1 MATLRETK
9 ERIASVR
16 NTLKITSA
24 MKLVASAKLRKA
36 QRSIESL
43 RPYQHALGEIL
54 SELCSPA
61 AGAATPVE
69 DGISAPVP
77 EPAGTATALRP
88 EAEAKP
94 RGRVALVCI
103 SSNTSLCGAFN
114 ANVIRK
120 TMAILNRLDTKPD
133 IYAFGRKVGDAL
145 RRAGYPIERDC
156 SAMVQNCSY
165 DRVEEFALHL
175 LDLHRS
181 GVLDRVYLIYTGFVS
196 TSRQEIRV
204 EQFLPYGK
212 EQVVASEG
220 EADEFI
226 VEPSAAE
233 LVSQLR
239 PQVLALHLYA
249 ALLDSAAAEQAART
263 MAMQTASDNAENL
276 LSELS
281 LEYNKCR
288 QQRIT
293 DEILDLAGGAAGE

>member
-43 RPYQHALGEIL
+43 RPYQQALGEIL

-61 AGAATPVE
+61 AGAATPVD

-77 EPAGTATALRP
+77 EPAGPATALRP

-156 SAMVQNCSY
+156 SAMVQNCNY

-181 GVLDRVYLIYTGFVS
+181 GVLDKVYLIYTGFVS

-212 EQVVASEG
+212 EEVVERKL
-220 EADEFI
+220 FI
-226 VEPSAAE
+226 VEPSAE
-233 LVSQLR
+233 SLVSELM
-239 PQVLALHLYA
+239 PQVLALRLYA
-249 ALLDSAAAEQAART
+249 SLLDSAAAEQAART

-293 DEILDLAGGAAGE
+293 DEILDLAGGSAGE

>member
-43 RPYQHALGEIL
+43 RPYQQALGEIL

-69 DGISAPVP
+69 DGISAPAP

-156 SAMVQNCSY
+156 SAMVQNCNY

-181 GVLDRVYLIYTGFVS
+181 GVLDKVYLIYTGFVS
-196 TSRQEIRV
+196 TSRQKIRV

-212 EQVVASEG
+212 EEVVESKL
-220 EADEFI
+220 FI
-226 VEPSAAE
+226 VEPSAE
-233 LVSQLR
+233 SLVSELR
-239 PQVLALHLYA
+239 PQVLALRLYA

-293 DEILDLAGGAAGE
+293 DEILDLAGGSAGE

>member
-1 MATLRETK
+1 
-9 ERIASVR
+9 
-16 NTLKITSA
+16 

-43 RPYQHALGEIL
+43 RPYQKALGEIL

-156 SAMVQNCSY
+156 SAMVQNCNY

-181 GVLDRVYLIYTGFVS
+181 GVLDKVYLIYTGFVS

-212 EQVVASEG
+212 EEVVESKL
-220 EADEFI
+220 FI
-226 VEPSAAE
+226 VEPSAE
-233 LVSQLR
+233 SLVSELR
-239 PQVLALHLYA
+239 PQVLALRLYA

-293 DEILDLAGGAAGE
+293 DEILDLAGGSAGE

>member
-43 RPYQHALGEIL
+43 RPYQQALGEIL
-54 SELCSPA
+54 SEWCSPA
-61 AGAATPVE
+61 VGAATPVD

-156 SAMVQNCSY
+156 SAMVQNCNY

-181 GVLDRVYLIYTGFVS
+181 GVLDKVYLIYTGFVS

-212 EQVVASEG
+212 EEVVESKL
-220 EADEFI
+220 FI
-226 VEPSAAE
+226 VEPSAE
-233 LVSQLR
+233 SLVSELR
-239 PQVLALHLYA
+239 PQVLALRLYA

-293 DEILDLAGGAAGE
+293 DEILDLAGGSAGE

>member
-43 RPYQHALGEIL
+43 RPYQQALGEIL

-94 RGRVALVCI
+94 RGRVDLVCI

-156 SAMVQNCSY
+156 SAMVQNCNY

-175 LDLHRS
+175 LDLHQS
-181 GVLDRVYLIYTGFVS
+181 GVLDKVYLIYTGFVS

-212 EQVVASEG
+212 EEVVESKL
-220 EADEFI
+220 FI
-226 VEPSAAE
+226 VEPSAE
-233 LVSQLR
+233 SLVSELR
-239 PQVLALHLYA
+239 PQVLALRLYA

-293 DEILDLAGGAAGE
+293 DEILDLAGGSAGE

>member
-1 MATLRETK
+1 MR
-9 ERIASVR
+9 S
-16 NTLKITSA
+16 TLKITSA

-61 AGAATPVE
+61 VGAATPVD

-133 IYAFGRKVGDAL
+133 IYAFGRTVGDAL

-156 SAMVQNCSY
+156 SAMVQNCNY

-181 GVLDRVYLIYTGFVS
+181 GVLDKVYLIYTGFVS

-212 EQVVASEG
+212 EEVVESKL
-220 EADEFI
+220 FI
-226 VEPSAAE
+226 VEPSAE
-233 LVSQLR
+233 SLVSELR
-239 PQVLALHLYA
+239 PQVLALRLYA

-293 DEILDLAGGAAGE
+293 DEILDLAGGSAGE

>member
-1 MATLRETK
+1 
-9 ERIASVR
+9 
-16 NTLKITSA
+16 

-43 RPYQHALGEIL
+43 RPYQQALGEIL

-156 SAMVQNCSY
+156 SAMVQNCNY
-165 DRVEEFALHL
+165 DSVEEFALHL

-181 GVLDRVYLIYTGFVS
+181 GVLDKVYLIYTGFVS

-212 EQVVASEG
+212 EEVV
-220 EADEFI
+220 
-226 VEPSAAE
+226 
-233 LVSQLR
+233 
-239 PQVLALHLYA
+239 
-249 ALLDSAAAEQAART
+249 
-263 MAMQTASDNAENL
+263 
-276 LSELS
+276 
-281 LEYNKCR
+281 
-288 QQRIT
+288 
-293 DEILDLAGGAAGE
+293 

>member
-43 RPYQHALGEIL
+43 RPYQQALGEIL

-156 SAMVQNCSY
+156 SAMVQNCNY

-181 GVLDRVYLIYTGFVS
+181 GVLDKVYLIYTGFVS
-196 TSRQEIRV
+196 TSRQKIRV

-212 EQVVASEG
+212 EEVVESKL
-220 EADEFI
+220 FI
-226 VEPSAAE
+226 VEPSAE
-233 LVSQLR
+233 SLVSELR
-239 PQVLALHLYA
+239 PQVLALRLYA

-293 DEILDLAGGAAGE
+293 DEILDLAGGSAGE

>member
-43 RPYQHALGEIL
+43 RPYQQALGEIL

-69 DGISAPVP
+69 DGISAPVH
-77 EPAGTATALRP
+77 EPAGTATARRP

-103 SSNTSLCGAFN
+103 ASNTSLGGACN

-156 SAMVQNCSY
+156 SAMVQNCNY

-181 GVLDRVYLIYTGFVS
+181 GVLAKVYLIYTGFVS

-212 EQVVASEG
+212 EEVVESKL
-220 EADEFI
+220 FI
-226 VEPSAAE
+226 VEPSAE
-233 LVSQLR
+233 SLVSELR
-239 PQVLALHLYA
+239 PQVLALRLYA

-293 DEILDLAGGAAGE
+293 DEILDLAGGSAGE

>member
-36 QRSIESL
+36 QRAIESL
-43 RPYQHALGEIL
+43 RPYQQALGEIL
-54 SELCSPA
+54 SELCRPA
-61 AGAATPVE
+61 GQTEAPSGEPVM
-69 DGISAPVP
+69 APVP
-77 EPAGTATALRP
+77 EPSGTAVALRP
-88 EAEAKP
+88 EPEAGP

-120 TMAILNRLDTKPD
+120 ALAILNRLDTKPD

-156 SAMVQNCSY
+156 SDILQHCEYS
-165 DRVEEFALHL
+165 RIEQFALHL
-175 LDLHRS
+175 LDLHNS

-196 TSRQEIRV
+196 ATRQEIRV
-204 EQFLPYGK
+204 EQFLPYGRDVSDAA
-212 EQVVASEG
+212 ESGQ
-220 EADEFI
+220 DI
-226 VEPSAAE
+226 YLVEPSAEE
-233 LVSQLR
+233 LVAGLR
-239 PQVLALHLYA
+239 PQVLALRMYA
-249 ALLDSAAAEQAART
+249 AVLDSSAAEQAART

-293 DEILDLAGGAAGE
+293 DEILDLAGGSAGE

>member
-43 RPYQHALGEIL
+43 RPYQQALGEIL
-54 SELCSPA
+54 SELCSLA
-61 AGAATPVE
+61 VGAATPVD

-156 SAMVQNCSY
+156 SAMVQNCNY

-181 GVLDRVYLIYTGFVS
+181 GVLDKVYLIYTGFVS

-212 EQVVASEG
+212 EEVVESKL
-220 EADEFI
+220 FI
-226 VEPSAAE
+226 VEPSAE
-233 LVSQLR
+233 SLVSELR
-239 PQVLALHLYA
+239 PQVLALRLYA

-293 DEILDLAGGAAGE
+293 DEILDLAGGSAGE

>member
-43 RPYQHALGEIL
+43 RPYQQALGEIL

-156 SAMVQNCSY
+156 SAMVQNCNY

-181 GVLDRVYLIYTGFVS
+181 GVLDKVYLIYTGFVS
-196 TSRQEIRV
+196 PSRQEIRV

-212 EQVVASEG
+212 EEVVESKL
-220 EADEFI
+220 FI
-226 VEPSAAE
+226 VEPSAE
-233 LVSQLR
+233 SLVSELR
-239 PQVLALHLYA
+239 PQVLALRLYA
-249 ALLDSAAAEQAART
+249 SLLDSAAAEQAART

-293 DEILDLAGGAAGE
+293 DEILDLAGGSAGE

>member
-61 AGAATPVE
+61 AGAATPVD

-156 SAMVQNCSY
+156 SAMVQNCNY

-175 LDLHRS
+175 LDLYRS
-181 GVLDRVYLIYTGFVS
+181 GVLDKVYLIYTGFVS

-212 EQVVASEG
+212 E
-220 EADEFI
+220 EAVESKLFI
-226 VEPSAAE
+226 VEPSAE
-233 LVSQLR
+233 SLVSELR
-239 PQVLALHLYA
+239 PQVLALRLYA

-293 DEILDLAGGAAGE
+293 DEILDLAGGSAGE

>member
-43 RPYQHALGEIL
+43 RPYQQALGEIL

-61 AGAATPVE
+61 AGAATPVA

-156 SAMVQNCSY
+156 SAMVQNCNY

-181 GVLDRVYLIYTGFVS
+181 GVLDKVYLIYTGFVS

-212 EQVVASEG
+212 EEVVESKL
-220 EADEFI
+220 FI
-226 VEPSAAE
+226 VEPSAE
-233 LVSQLR
+233 SLVSELR
-239 PQVLALHLYA
+239 PQVLALRLYA

-293 DEILDLAGGAAGE
+293 DEILDLAGGSAGE

>member
-43 RPYQHALGEIL
+43 RPYQQALGEIL

-61 AGAATPVE
+61 AGAATPVD

-156 SAMVQNCSY
+156 SAMVQNCNY

-181 GVLDRVYLIYTGFVS
+181 GVLDKVYLIYTGFVS

-212 EQVVASEG
+212 E
-220 EADEFI
+220 EAVESKLFI
-226 VEPSAAE
+226 VEPSAE
-233 LVSQLR
+233 SLVSELR
-239 PQVLALHLYA
+239 PQVLALRLYA

-293 DEILDLAGGAAGE
+293 DEILDLAGGSAGE

>member
-43 RPYQHALGEIL
+43 RPYQQALGEIL

-103 SSNTSLCGAFN
+103 SSNTALCGAFN

-156 SAMVQNCSY
+156 SAMVQNCNY

-181 GVLDRVYLIYTGFVS
+181 GVLDKVYLIYTGFVS

-212 EQVVASEG
+212 EEVVESKL
-220 EADEFI
+220 FI
-226 VEPSAAE
+226 VEPSAE
-233 LVSQLR
+233 SLVSELR
-239 PQVLALHLYA
+239 PQVLALRLYA

-293 DEILDLAGGAAGE
+293 DEILDLAGGSAGE

>member
-43 RPYQHALGEIL
+43 RPYQQALGEIL

-88 EAEAKP
+88 EAEAKA

-103 SSNTSLCGAFN
+103 SSNTSLGGAFN

-156 SAMVQNCSY
+156 SAMVQNCNY

-175 LDLHRS
+175 LDLHQS
-181 GVLDRVYLIYTGFVS
+181 GVLDKVYLIYTGFVS

-212 EQVVASEG
+212 EEVVESKL
-220 EADEFI
+220 FI
-226 VEPSAAE
+226 VEPSAE
-233 LVSQLR
+233 SLVSELR
-239 PQVLALHLYA
+239 PQVLALRLYA

-293 DEILDLAGGAAGE
+293 DEILDLAGGSAGE

>member
-43 RPYQHALGEIL
+43 RPYQQALGEIL

-61 AGAATPVE
+61 VGAATPVD

-156 SAMVQNCSY
+156 SAMVQNCNY

-181 GVLDRVYLIYTGFVS
+181 GVLDKVYLIYTGFVS
-196 TSRQEIRV
+196 TSRQKIRV

-212 EQVVASEG
+212 EEVVESKL
-220 EADEFI
+220 FI
-226 VEPSAAE
+226 VEPSAE
-233 LVSQLR
+233 SLVSELR
-239 PQVLALHLYA
+239 PQVLALRLYA

-293 DEILDLAGGAAGE
+293 DEILDLAGGSAGE

>member
-43 RPYQHALGEIL
+43 RPYQQALGEIL

-61 AGAATPVE
+61 ASAVTPVE

-156 SAMVQNCSY
+156 SAMVQNCNY

-181 GVLDRVYLIYTGFVS
+181 GVLDKVYLIYTGFVS

-212 EQVVASEG
+212 EEVVESKL
-220 EADEFI
+220 FI
-226 VEPSAAE
+226 VEPSAE
-233 LVSQLR
+233 SLVSELR
-239 PQVLALHLYA
+239 PQVLALRLYA

-293 DEILDLAGGAAGE
+293 DEILDLAGGSAGE

>member
-61 AGAATPVE
+61 AGAATPVD

-156 SAMVQNCSY
+156 SAMVQNCNY

-181 GVLDRVYLIYTGFVS
+181 GVLDKVYLIYTGFVS
-196 TSRQEIRV
+196 TSRQKIRV

-212 EQVVASEG
+212 EEVVESKL
-220 EADEFI
+220 FI
-226 VEPSAAE
+226 VEPSAE
-233 LVSQLR
+233 SLVSELR
-239 PQVLALHLYA
+239 PQVLALRLYA

-293 DEILDLAGGAAGE
+293 DEILDLAGGSAGE

>member
-43 RPYQHALGEIL
+43 RPYQQALGEIL

-120 TMAILNRLDTKPD
+120 TIAILNRLDTKPD

-156 SAMVQNCSY
+156 SAMVQNCNY
-165 DRVEEFALHL
+165 DSVEEFALHL

-181 GVLDRVYLIYTGFVS
+181 GVLDKVYLIYTGFVS

-212 EQVVASEG
+212 EEVVESKL
-220 EADEFI
+220 FI
-226 VEPSAAE
+226 VEPSAE
-233 LVSQLR
+233 SLVSELR
-239 PQVLALHLYA
+239 PQVLALRLYA

-293 DEILDLAGGAAGE
+293 DEILDLAGGSAGE

>member
-61 AGAATPVE
+61 AGAATPEE

-156 SAMVQNCSY
+156 SAMVQNCNY

-175 LDLHRS
+175 LDLYRS
-181 GVLDRVYLIYTGFVS
+181 GVLDKVYLIYTGFVS

-212 EQVVASEG
+212 EEVVESKL
-220 EADEFI
+220 FI
-226 VEPSAAE
+226 VEPSAE
-233 LVSQLR
+233 SLVSELR
-239 PQVLALHLYA
+239 PQVLALRLYA

-293 DEILDLAGGAAGE
+293 DEILDLAGGSAGE

>member
-43 RPYQHALGEIL
+43 RPYQQALGEIL

-61 AGAATPVE
+61 AGAATPVD

-156 SAMVQNCSY
+156 SAMVQNCNY

-181 GVLDRVYLIYTGFVS
+181 GVLDKVYLIYTGFVS
-196 TSRQEIRV
+196 TSRQKIRV

-212 EQVVASEG
+212 EEVVESKL
-220 EADEFI
+220 FI
-226 VEPSAAE
+226 VEPSAE
-233 LVSQLR
+233 SLVSELR
-239 PQVLALHLYA
+239 PQVLALRLYA

-293 DEILDLAGGAAGE
+293 DEILDLAGGSAGE

>member
-43 RPYQHALGEIL
+43 RPYQQALGEIL

-61 AGAATPVE
+61 VGAATPVD

-88 EAEAKP
+88 EAEAIP

-156 SAMVQNCSY
+156 SAMVQNCNY

-181 GVLDRVYLIYTGFVS
+181 GVLDKVYLIYTGFVS

-212 EQVVASEG
+212 EEVVESKL
-220 EADEFI
+220 FI
-226 VEPSAAE
+226 VEPSAE
-233 LVSQLR
+233 SLVSELR
-239 PQVLALHLYA
+239 PQVLALRLYA

-293 DEILDLAGGAAGE
+293 DEILDLAGGSAGE

>member
-43 RPYQHALGEIL
+43 RPYQQALGEIL

-156 SAMVQNCSY
+156 SAMVQNCNY

-181 GVLDRVYLIYTGFVS
+181 GVLDKVYLIYTGFVS

-212 EQVVASEG
+212 EKVVESKL
-220 EADEFI
+220 FI
-226 VEPSAAE
+226 VEPSAE
-233 LVSQLR
+233 SLVSELR
-239 PQVLALHLYA
+239 PQVLALRLYA

-293 DEILDLAGGAAGE
+293 DEILDLAGGSAGE

>member
-43 RPYQHALGEIL
+43 RPYQQALGEIL

-120 TMAILNRLDTKPD
+120 TMAILNRLDTTPD

-156 SAMVQNCSY
+156 SAMVQNCNY

-181 GVLDRVYLIYTGFVS
+181 GVLDKVYLIYTGFVS

-212 EQVVASEG
+212 EEVVESKL
-220 EADEFI
+220 FI
-226 VEPSAAE
+226 VEPSAE
-233 LVSQLR
+233 SLVSELR
-239 PQVLALHLYA
+239 PQVLALRLYA

-263 MAMQTASDNAENL
+263 MALQTASDNAENL

-293 DEILDLAGGAAGE
+293 DEILDLAGGSAGE

>member
-43 RPYQHALGEIL
+43 RPYQQALGEIL

-156 SAMVQNCSY
+156 SAMVQNCNY

-181 GVLDRVYLIYTGFVS
+181 GVLDKVYLIYTGFVS

-212 EQVVASEG
+212 EEVVESKL
-220 EADEFI
+220 FI
-226 VEPSAAE
+226 VEPSAE
-233 LVSQLR
+233 SLVSELR
-239 PQVLALHLYA
+239 PQVLALRLYA

-263 MAMQTASDNAENL
+263 MAMQTASDNAENR

-293 DEILDLAGGAAGE
+293 DEILDLAGGSAGE

>member
-43 RPYQHALGEIL
+43 RPYQQALGEIL

-61 AGAATPVE
+61 AGAATPVD

-156 SAMVQNCSY
+156 SAMVQNCNY

-175 LDLHRS
+175 VDVHRS
-181 GVLDRVYLIYTGFVS
+181 GVLDKGYLMYTGFVS

-212 EQVVASEG
+212 EEVVESKL
-220 EADEFI
+220 FI
-226 VEPSAAE
+226 VEPSAE
-233 LVSQLR
+233 SLVSELR
-239 PQVLALHLYA
+239 PQVLALRLYA

-293 DEILDLAGGAAGE
+293 DEILDLAGGSAGE

>member
-43 RPYQHALGEIL
+43 RPYQQALGEIL

-69 DGISAPVP
+69 DGISAPAP

-156 SAMVQNCSY
+156 SAMVQNCNY

-181 GVLDRVYLIYTGFVS
+181 GVLDKVYLIYTGFVS

-212 EQVVASEG
+212 EEVVESKL
-220 EADEFI
+220 FI
-226 VEPSAAE
+226 VEPSAE
-233 LVSQLR
+233 SLVSELR
-239 PQVLALHLYA
+239 PQVLALRLYA

-293 DEILDLAGGAAGE
+293 DEILDLAGGSAGE

>member
-43 RPYQHALGEIL
+43 RPYQQALGEIL

-156 SAMVQNCSY
+156 SAMVQNCNY

-175 LDLHRS
+175 LDLHQS
-181 GVLDRVYLIYTGFVS
+181 GVLDKVYLIYNGFVS

-212 EQVVASEG
+212 EEVVESKL
-220 EADEFI
+220 FI
-226 VEPSAAE
+226 VEPSAE
-233 LVSQLR
+233 SLVSELR
-239 PQVLALHLYA
+239 PQVLALRLYA

-293 DEILDLAGGAAGE
+293 DEILDLAGGSAGE

>member
-43 RPYQHALGEIL
+43 RPYQQALGEIL

-156 SAMVQNCSY
+156 SAMVQNCNY

-175 LDLHRS
+175 LDLHQS
-181 GVLDRVYLIYTGFVS
+181 GVLDKVYLIYTGFVS

-204 EQFLPYGK
+204 EQYLPYGH
-212 EQVVASEG
+212 EEVVESKL
-220 EADEFI
+220 FI
-226 VEPSAAE
+226 VEPSAE
-233 LVSQLR
+233 SLVSELR
-239 PQVLALHLYA
+239 PQVLALRLYA

-293 DEILDLAGGAAGE
+293 DEILDLAGGSAGE

>member
-43 RPYQHALGEIL
+43 RPYQQALGEIL

-156 SAMVQNCSY
+156 SAMVQNCNY
-165 DRVEEFALHL
+165 DSVEEFALHL

-181 GVLDRVYLIYTGFVS
+181 GVLDKVYLIYTGFVS

-212 EQVVASEG
+212 EEVFESEL
-220 EADEFI
+220 FI
-226 VEPSAAE
+226 VEPSAE
-233 LVSQLR
+233 SLVSELR
-239 PQVLALHLYA
+239 PQVLALRLYA

-293 DEILDLAGGAAGE
+293 DEILDLAGGSAGE